1 MKKQMIASL
10 VIRFIFVLTLTLATG
25 FVSGCSGHHADA
37 GSAGM
42 SSAPSQTVASEQEKN
57 MAEAK
62 MMDRCMEMAK
72 MKKKMMADMKA
83 QDAELTA
90 QVAKM
95 NKAPKNEKVTLMAA
109 LLTSMVEQRTAMHA
123 GMEKMQGE
131 MMSHMMQHMQMGRE
145 SMMKCPMMQ
154 GMDDQSGDA
163 HKRH

>member
-1 MKKQMIASL
+1 MKKQL
-10 VIRFIFVLTLTLATG
+10 VAGLIIRSILVSTVILATG
-25 FVSGCSGHHADA
+25 FLSGCSGHRANA

-109 LLTSMVEQRTAMHA
+109 VLTSMVEQRTAMHA
-123 GMEKMQGE
+123 GMEKMQGK
-131 MMSHMMQHMQMGRE
+131 MMQHMMQHMQMGKE

-154 GMDDQSGDA
+154 GMDEQSGDA
-163 HKRH
+163 HKKQ

>member
-1 MKKQMIASL
+1 
-10 VIRFIFVLTLTLATG
+10 
-25 FVSGCSGHHADA
+25 
-37 GSAGM
+37 
-42 SSAPSQTVASEQEKN
+42 

-95 NKAPKNEKVTLMAA
+95 NKAPKNEKVMLMAA
-109 LLTSMVEQRTAMHA
+109 VLTSMVEQRTAMHA

-131 MMSHMMQHMQMGRE
+131 MMQHMMQHMQMGRE

-154 GMDDQSGDA
+154 GMG
-163 HKRH
+163 K